1 MEEEFIIPCIPNDLF
16 EGFVLETISRLRDN
30 GAENAINFLYAYHLS
45 DGLINYLI
53 DLAYRTIRM
62 SSLTQEDL
70 DAIGASYIEEYL
82 KHHTFIN

>member
-1 MEEEFIIPCIPNDLF
+1 MEEEFIITCIPNELF

-45 DGLINYLI
+45 DELINYLI

-70 DAIGASYIEEYL
+70 DAIGASYVEEYL
-82 KHHTFIN
+82 KHHTFIS